1 MQNIVG
7 GYNLLIGGSP
17 CTSWAICKAGK
28 KVNVGERETK
38 PEGVGWNLFMQY
50 VRALKEVQPE
60 YFLYENNASISKEIQ
75 DAISEQLGVKPVLI
89 DSADFSA
96 QTRKRLY
103 WTNIPVMPYKKNPVT
118 FADIMDDKYELSRS
132 IEQYA
137 DTIKWSQDGMQV
149 KWDTSGKGY
158 YSQQNR
164 AKLPNQKFNTVVS
177 GRAECKNN
185 VWLGNNMIRS
195 ITISELE
202 KLQTLPVGYTSC
214 LKSKEMRG
222 KCIGNGWTVDVI
234 THIFKG
240 LRKENTNENT

>member
-1 MQNIVG
+1 
-7 GYNLLIGGSP
+7 
-17 CTSWAICKAGK
+17 
-28 KVNVGERETK
+28 
-38 PEGVGWNLFMQY
+38 
-50 VRALKEVQPE
+50 
-60 YFLYENNASISKEIQ
+60 
-75 DAISEQLGVKPVLI
+75 
-89 DSADFSA
+89 
-96 QTRKRLY
+96 
-103 WTNIPVMPYKKNPVT
+103 
-118 FADIMDDKYELSRS
+118 MDDKYELSRS